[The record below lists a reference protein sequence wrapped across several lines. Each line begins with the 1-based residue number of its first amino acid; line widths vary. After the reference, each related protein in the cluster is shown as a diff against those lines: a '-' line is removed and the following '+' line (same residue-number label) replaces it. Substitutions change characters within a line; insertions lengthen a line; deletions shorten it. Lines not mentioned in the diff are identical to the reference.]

1 MLQAIDLRKE
11 YNDQVALKGLNLRI
25 PAGEIFC
32 MLGANGAGKST
43 TINCFMGFTDPTSG
57 QILVNGLD
65 VSAQSHETKQYIAYI
80 PENVMLYP
88 NLTGLQNL
96 AYFSGLSNKKHTHQQ
111 LTDFLAYAGL
121 QSDAHTRKI
130 GTYSKGMRQKVG
142 VAIALAKQAK
152 ALFLDEPTSGL
163 DPLASNEFSTL
174 IRNLANQGVAIL
186 MATHDLFRAKE
197 VGDRIGIMKE
207 GELMRVMAA
216 ADVTHTELEEIYLQ
230 VIQHQSFVQA
240 AK

>member
-1 MLQAIDLRKE
+1 MLQTINLRKE
-11 YNDQVALKGLNLRI
+11 YNGQVALQGLNLLI

-43 TINCFMGFTDPTSG
+43 TINLFMGFVEPTSG
-57 QILVNGLD
+57 QVLVHNLD
-65 VSAQSHETKQYIAYI
+65 VATHGSETKRHIAYI
-80 PENVMLYP
+80 PENVILYP

-96 AYFSGLSNKKHTHQQ
+96 AYFSGLSGKKYANKQ
-111 LTDFLAYAGL
+111 LADMLVYAGL
-121 QSDAHTRKI
+121 QPEAHSRKI

-152 ALFLDEPTSGL
+152 AFFLDEPTSGL

-174 IRNLANQGVAIL
+174 IRQMTSQGVAIL
-186 MATHDLFRAKE
+186 MATHDLFRAKQ

-207 GELMRVMAA
+207 GQLMRVMNA

-230 VIQHQSFVQA
+230 VIQHTLA
-240 AK
+240 